1 MKRIIAITVMLLMTL
16 PTFGYASE
24 RLSMGYIYD
33 APVTYSRTIKNTND
47 SINVVS
53 PTGFDLTPDGRLDV
67 NISIKKEFVEEM
79 HEKNIKITPFLSNHW
94 GTARGKAA
102 LNNPERLVESLKKQ
116 IEDNNLDG
124 VNVDLEN
131 LPVEYKDKLTNFVK
145 LLKEAL
151 PKDKTVSVAVA
162 ANPNKLTSTWVAT
175 YDYAGLAE
183 YADYLVLMAYDEHGQ
198 GGQEGAVASINFVND
213 SLKYILE
220 NVSRDKVVLGIPL
233 YGRYW
238 EEEADYGGDAITTS
252 KVEEYI
258 KKYHLKPIVDKATMT
273 ATVQLDVLSED
284 QKIVLNS
291 GYAKEGTYHIYYEN
305 EETIKAKLKLVNDYN
320 ILGSA
325 LWALNQEDSSFWK
338 YYKQALNEKEYE
350 SERSIRIRERQDAYS
365 KFVKMNEVPVK
376 VEMKKIETPSY
387 DMEEEMAER
396 LTELKEEAYDMVEHL
411 VEDDK
416 KYYLLAKK
424 QRRMIKGIDTKSHF
438 TVTLVTDYP
447 TTIV

>member
-33 APVTYSRTIKNTND
+33 APVTYSRIIKNTND

-220 NVSRDKVVLGIPL
+220 TVSR
-233 YGRYW
+233 
-238 EEEADYGGDAITTS
+238 
-252 KVEEYI
+252 
-258 KKYHLKPIVDKATMT
+258 
-273 ATVQLDVLSED
+273 
-284 QKIVLNS
+284 
-291 GYAKEGTYHIYYEN
+291 
-305 EETIKAKLKLVNDYN
+305 
-320 ILGSA
+320 
-325 LWALNQEDSSFWK
+325 
-338 YYKQALNEKEYE
+338 E
-350 SERSIRIRERQDAYS
+350 S
-365 KFVKMNEVPVK
+365 
-376 VEMKKIETPSY
+376 
-387 DMEEEMAER
+387 
-396 LTELKEEAYDMVEHL
+396 
-411 VEDDK
+411 
-416 KYYLLAKK
+416 
-424 QRRMIKGIDTKSHF
+424 
-438 TVTLVTDYP
+438 
-447 TTIV
+447 